1 MAFFL
6 QPHQAYNNHHFVSNH
21 QIFNDKDSIVT
32 RLKHILLFCSFFLIV
47 HQATASVLDS
57 LQSVLQRQLNMEEI
71 ENAIATY
78 REIAIEEFVLGD
90 LDASFQSFESALV
103 LSRRIGHFKYEG
115 MSLYSL
121 GFVRSRQNRYQE
133 ALAFLTQSMSIGKT
147 QITNEYWY
155 KNLREISAVY
165 LTLGDYEVAYH
176 YKLQLLKDYES
187 IQDSSKMTEVLYDIG
202 SIFSYQ
208 ENYPFALQHYETAL
222 SIAEELKDTLF
233 LYQSLGAIGSV
244 YGNTE
249 QYDLSLDYNHCSLE
263 LAEEMQYDNGIAFA
277 LYNTGYDYLNLKQ
290 YGKALENLSKA
301 LKLMQTQGN
310 PIGIAISLEGIGQV
324 YSATNQNKKAIQY
337 AEKALK
343 GLESIGDQSQ
353 LRDTYATLANIYF
366 KAGQSTKAFEYQQQY
381 IALKD
386 SLFNQDVLQKMS
398 GLQTSYEIQKKEREQ
413 EIAILKKDAKIN
425 SLYSYGMIGGSILLV
440 LLLLMLSLFLYSLY
454 KQYKLQTRTNEL
466 LAQKNQ
472 EIQIQVRKLA
482 QSNQELER
490 FAYIAS
496 HDLKE
501 PLRTVGSYI
510 SLIKRRYAQNVESEP
525 YFNFVGEGI
534 DRMYR
539 LLDDLLTYSKIDKQE
554 SKQETIDLNN
564 LLEIVEQT
572 LSEEI
577 AAQNAEIHI
586 HNLPIVKANDT
597 ELYQLFE
604 NLISNALKFRGEN
617 APKVDIS
624 CSETDKA
631 YIFSIKDNGIGIATE
646 YQNQIFT
653 IFQRLHTRAVYQGNG
668 IGLSICKKIV
678 ERYDGKIWVKSI
690 EGVGST
696 FYFSLPKNV
705 VGVGEKLLV
714 GVEKG

>member
-1 MAFFL
+1 MTQIKYIFF
-6 QPHQAYNNHHFVSNH
+6 
-21 QIFNDKDSIVT
+21 
-32 RLKHILLFCSFFLIV
+32 FCSFFLLV
-47 HQATASVLDS
+47 HQASASVLDS
-57 LQSVLQRQLNMEEI
+57 LQSVLQWQLNMEEK

-78 REIAIEEFVLGD
+78 REVAIEEFVLGD
-90 LDASFQSFESALV
+90 LEASFKSFESALV
-103 LSRRIGHFKYEG
+103 LAQGIEHLKYRG

-133 ALAFLTQSMSIGKT
+133 ALDFFTQSMNIGKA

-176 YKLQLLKDYES
+176 YKLQILKDYETL
-187 IQDSSKMTEVLYDIG
+187 QDSSNMTEVLYDIG

-208 ENYPFALQHYETAL
+208 ENYPLALQHYEKAL
-222 SIAEELKDTLF
+222 SIAEDLTDTLF
-233 LYQSLGAIGSV
+233 IYQSLGAIGSV
-244 YGNTE
+244 YGNTK

-263 LAEEMQYDNGIAFA
+263 LAQDMEYANGIAFA
-277 LYNTGYDYLNLKQ
+277 IYNTGYDYLNLKQ
-290 YGKALENLSKA
+290 YDKALNSLSKA
-301 LKLMQTQGN
+301 LELMEAQEN
-310 PIGIAISLEGIGQV
+310 PIGIAVSLEGIGQV
-324 YSATNQNKKAIQY
+324 YSTTNQNKKAIEY

-343 GLESIGDQSQ
+343 GLEAIGNQSQ

-366 KAGQSTKAFEYQQQY
+366 KAGQSTKAFEYQKQY
-381 IALKD
+381 ISLKD

-398 GLQTSYEIQKKEREQ
+398 GLQTRYEIQKKEREQ

-425 SLYSYGMIGGSILLV
+425 SLYSYSMIGGSILLV
-440 LLLLMLSLFLYSLY
+440 LLLLMLSLFLRSLY
-454 KQYKLQTRTNEL
+454 KQNKLQTKTNAL

-510 SLIKRRYAQNVESEP
+510 SLIKRRYAQNVESVP

-572 LSEEI
+572 LSDDIEAKE
-577 AAQNAEIHI
+577 ASIHI
-586 HNLPIVKANDT
+586 HDLPTIKASDT

-604 NLISNALKFRGEN
+604 NLISNALKFRGEDT
-617 APKVDIS
+617 PKVDIA
-624 CSETDKA
+624 CSETDKT
-631 YIFSIKDNGIGIATE
+631 YIFSVKDNGIGIATE

-678 ERYDGKIWVKSI
+678 ERYKGKIWVKSI

-696 FYFSLPKNV
+696 FYFSFPKSEV
-705 VGVGEKLLV
+705 EVGGELLI
-714 GVEKG
+714 GVEK